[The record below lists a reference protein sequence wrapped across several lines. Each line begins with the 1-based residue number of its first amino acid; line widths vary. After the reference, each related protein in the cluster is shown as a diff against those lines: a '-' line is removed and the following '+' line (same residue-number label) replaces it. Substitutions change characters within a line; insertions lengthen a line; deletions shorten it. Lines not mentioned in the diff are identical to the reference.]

1 MNTNNQNQTRAAIK
15 SLVFEALTKSAAERD
30 ERCGWIAS
38 TELSTGYKAVDG
50 GFAGRA
56 AVIKVKTLKLGG
68 RLLTRASVEYK
79 EVGANGYVSYGF
91 STNGFP
97 SLRIETAGRATER
110 AINAQHIQTLCSPAF
125 EQWAV
130 AAMSYAAAGSPL

>member
-1 MNTNNQNQTRAAIK
+1 MTNQNQTSAAIQ

-30 ERCGWIAS
+30 ERCGWVAS
-38 TELSTGYKAVDG
+38 TELSTGYTAVAG
-50 GFAGRA
+50 CFEGRA
-56 AVIKVKTLKLGG
+56 AVIKVRTLKSRG

-91 STNGFP
+91 STNGFT
-97 SLRIETAGRATER
+97 SFRLETAGRATER

-130 AAMSYAAAGSPL
+130 AAMSYAASGGPL